1 MRYAIIS
8 DIHSNREALEA
19 VLLKIGK
26 LRVDKI
32 LCLGDVVGYNAD
44 PQFCVPRTLDVSAS
58 AVRGNHDK
66 AVAGLMSV
74 EYFNS
79 HAAEAVSWTR
89 RALDPEAMTAVKNL
103 APGPR
108 AAGDGILLCH
118 GSPQDE
124 DLYLVSEESV
134 RDAFACLRKSY
145 AEARICFFGHTH
157 VPLAID
163 NQMNLLNTEG
173 AVFLEKD
180 RVHLVNP
187 GSVGQPRDNNPD
199 AAFGILDDDDRIF
212 TFYRVSYAIKETQQK
227 IFRAG
232 LPPVLAQRLALGR

>member
-1 MRYAIIS
+1 MRCAIIS

-19 VLLKIGK
+19 VLLTIGK

-44 PQFCVPRTLDVSAS
+44 PGFCVAKTLSVSAS

-66 AVAGLMSV
+66 AVAGLMNV

-89 RALDPEAMTAVKNL
+89 RTLDPESIAAVKNL
-103 APGPR
+103 APGPID
-108 AAGDGILLCH
+108 AGEGILLCH
-118 GSPQDE
+118 GSPQEE

-134 RDAFACLRKSY
+134 RDAFARLRDFH
-145 AEARICFFGHTH
+145 AGARICFFGHTH
-157 VPLAID
+157 MPLAID

-180 RVHLVNP
+180 RVHLINP

-212 TFYRVSYAIKETQQK
+212 TFYRVPYAVKETQQK
-227 IFRAG
+227 ILRAG
-232 LPPVLAQRLALGR
+232 LPPVLAHRLTLGR